1 MFVGRLGSFLI
12 MSEINIREFNPL
24 EDAEAIYNIAKDA
37 WLPIYDQR
45 KGELDSDI
53 FYSLYLDGPIH
64 KAESV
69 KDWCIKN
76 SGMVAVAEF
85 KGEVAGFITWE
96 KINLD
101 TVELCNNAVSPKAH
115 KEGIASTM
123 YTWFL
128 KEMKARGFSYTFV
141 FTGLDPA
148 HEPSRKAYEKVGF
161 SMPTELVRYYK
172 KL

>member
-64 KAESV
+64 KSRSSM
-69 KDWCIKN
+69 KRGWRRRGCRFYNLGKN
-76 SGMVAVAEF
+76 
-85 KGEVAGFITWE
+85 
-96 KINLD
+96 
-101 TVELCNNAVSPKAH
+101 
-115 KEGIASTM
+115 
-123 YTWFL
+123 
-128 KEMKARGFSYTFV
+128 
-141 FTGLDPA
+141 
-148 HEPSRKAYEKVGF
+148 
-161 SMPTELVRYYK
+161 
-172 KL
+172 